1 MLKCNYCGRTCVIG
15 AYELQRRET
24 LKGILTDVQKP
35 ALDVKSIQLTESA
48 FHFITF
54 LVCQSRNLMVLTA
67 HHFQDVFNSLY

>member
-1 MLKCNYCGRTCVIG
+1 MLKWNYCGRICVLC
-15 AYELQRRET
+15 AYELQRREK
-24 LKGILTDVQKP
+24 LKGILIDVQKQV
-35 ALDVKSIQLTESA
+35 LNVKSIQLTDSA